1 MSLFSCGP
9 RALKKYLI
17 TCMNAN
23 LPAFIT
29 SSPGVGKSDIVR
41 QIAKEYSLEVIDIRL
56 SQCAPEDLLGL
67 PRFEK
72 DKDGVT
78 RARFTPFDLFPLE
91 DTKLPPNK
99 VGFALFL
106 DEMNSA
112 PRSIQS
118 AAYKLILDR
127 MVGNHKLH
135 PKCVI
140 IAAGNR
146 KEDKAIVND
155 LSTATISRLI
165 HFQLEVNKD
174 DWMYDYAIP
183 NQLDGRIIA
192 FINAFPDKL
201 NTFDP
206 EKSDKTFSCPR
217 TIAFLDKLIKSKEQL
232 GNPNITDED
241 LILFSG
247 CVGDGVATEFIN
259 FVKVFTQ
266 VPKYADIVKDPVNT
280 PVPDESALKWAT
292 ITSLVQNADKKDSAQ
307 FIKYISNFDVSF
319 QIVFL
324 RMLLKKDGLYL
335 SDKPT
340 KQLILSLS
348 QYLGDLNS

>member
-17 TCMNAN
+17 TCMNAG
-23 LPAFIT
+23 LVPFVT
-29 SSPGVGKSDIVR
+29 GQPGIGKSDIVR
-41 QIAKEYSLEVIDIRL
+41 QIAKEYNLEVIDIRL
-56 SQCAPEDLLGL
+56 AQADITDLNGL
-67 PRFEK
+67 PRFNK
-72 DKDGVT
+72 DK
-78 RARFTPFDLFPLE
+78 AEFIPFDIFPLE
-91 DTKLPPNK
+91 NTPLPK
-99 VGFALFL
+99 GKQGWLCFM
-106 DEMNSA
+106 DEFNSS
-112 PRSIQS
+112 PRSIQA
-118 AAYKLILDR
+118 AAYKILLDR

-135 PKCVI
+135 PNCVLM
-140 IAAGNR
+140 AAGNR

-155 LSTATISRLI
+155 LSTATLSRLV
-165 HFQLEVNKD
+165 HFQLDVSKD
-174 DWMYDYAIP
+174 EWMYDYAIP

-206 EKSDKTFSCPR
+206 EKSDKTFACPR
-217 TIAFLDKLIKSKEQL
+217 TISFLDKLIKSKEQL

-266 VPKYADIVKDPVNT
+266 VPKYSDIVKDPENT
-280 PVPDESALKWAT
+280 PIPDESALKWAT

>member
-17 TCMNAN
+17 TCMNAG
-23 LPAFIT
+23 LVPFVT
-29 SSPGVGKSDIVR
+29 GQPGIGKSDIVR
-41 QIAKEYSLEVIDIRL
+41 QIAKEYNLEVIDIRL
-56 SQCAPEDLLGL
+56 AQADITDLNGL
-67 PRFEK
+67 PRFK
-72 DKDGVT
+72 DN
-78 RARFTPFDLFPLE
+78 RAEFVPFNIFPLE
-91 DTKLPPNK
+91 DSPLPKNK
-99 VGFALFL
+99 QGWLVFL
-106 DEMNSA
+106 DEFNSA
-112 PRSIQS
+112 PRSIQA
-118 AAYKLILDR
+118 AAYRILLDR
-127 MVGNHKLH
+127 QVGNHNLH
-135 PKCVI
+135 PHCVLM
-140 IAAGNR
+140 AAGNR

-155 LSTATISRLI
+155 LSTATLSRLV
-165 HFQLEVNKD
+165 HFQLDVNKEE
-174 DWMYDYAIP
+174 WMYDYAIP
-183 NQLDGRIIA
+183 NQLDGRLIA

-280 PVPDESALKWAT
+280 PIPDESALKWAT

-307 FIKYISNFDVSF
+307 FIKYVSNFDVSF